1 MITCL
6 YLPRMPHSDS
16 TQAPQRLQLA
26 LYWPSSLFSIKTMA
40 TDAESKTASAAPQ
53 RADMQALSELNERSC
68 GVGLWEVGSFRPDIH
83 TWKWITKATGIEKSG
98 ADFRCIFVSLKD
110 PSEYVIAH
118 INMRSDNMQPLKKA
132 EAKFKGNLKFRIS
145 KVALESSAKQEYI
158 HTSIKLKIDL
168 AKTKADPVMQQKEG
182 ENVQPTPSMSIKDC
196 KGFQQSQRF
205 DMTALMDAM
214 SEVRPV
220 NVTRQVIS
228 VTVIDDS
235 GDDDKP
241 GQLTFQFFM
250 DLPLSEEDT
259 ATMDILRQAQ
269 ESKVKPVFSFFALQ
283 GKKKDTG
290 YVFEADSK
298 KEFFLVKAV
307 GSRAEHL
314 KKVAE
319 SLQAIPEEMRDVLQQ
334 ASHESR
340 DYENEP
346 GAQTL
351 CKLLSD
357 LAVPNDVQ
365 KLNEKPTLW
374 QGNWVEVGWPVLK
387 KDGDTLLRKD
397 GSKLFFQ
404 TTLTDLSGQVAN
416 VWMNQNS
423 ALALS
428 RLEDKEAFCDSY
440 AAGNQ
445 LFPLM
450 STVKIV
456 REVKSLQDTGDASQ
470 FADARQAK
478 QLVSLVVVHATDQ
491 PWDEAPTKAA
501 LEMIPLLR
509 DLKDDTSA
517 IIPAGLHMVEKS
529 PHYAFTVTKST
540 SDGSKII
547 IPCRKVLALVRSTK
561 NSKPI
566 PLGSGFK
573 LITSDVEDLLSTED
587 PTGQAG
593 QMKHTLSAICT
604 LSNMPQYKLDPPRG
618 GNQAALVII
627 TGKTKDSFVLESVQ
641 PLSSEAAAQ
650 VKLSLLKLL
659 HLAMHIHGRDRK
671 RAVEWD
677 EGFSPVDARKC
688 SRVGRSPTD
697 APLPE
702 L

>member
-1 MITCL
+1 M
-6 YLPRMPHSDS
+6 
-16 TQAPQRLQLA
+16 APNENR
-26 LYWPSSLFSIKTMA
+26 
-40 TDAESKTASAAPQ
+40 SAASQ
-53 RADMQALSELNERSC
+53 RADTQALAELNQRSAAL
-68 GVGLWEVGSFRPDIH
+68 GQWDVGIFRPAIH
-83 TWKWITKATGIEKSG
+83 EWKYTTKSTSQPKTGK
-98 ADFRCIFVSLKD
+98 AFRCTLVSVLD
-110 PSEYVIAH
+110 PSQYVSAH
-118 INMRSDNMQPLKKA
+118 VQMRSDNTTPLQQA
-132 EAKFKGNLKFRIS
+132 QAKFKAGLKFRIS
-145 KVALESSAKQEYI
+145 KVALDNSTKQEFL
-158 HTSIKLKIDL
+158 HTPLKQKIDL
-168 AKTKADPVMQQKEG
+168 AKTKVVPLMQEKEG
-182 ENVQPTPSMSIKDC
+182 ATVQPSPSMCIKDC
-196 KGFQQSQRF
+196 ILLQQSQRF
-205 DMTALMDAM
+205 DVTAILD
-214 SEVRPV
+214 SVSDVRSVSDTREVV
-220 NVTRQVIS
+220 KVTL
-228 VTVIDDS
+228 IDDS
-235 GDDDKP
+235 GDDGKP
-241 GQLTFQFFM
+241 AQLTFAFFM
-250 DLPLSEEDT
+250 NLPRSKED
-259 ATMDILRQAQ
+259 AVTMNILQPSHANQ
-269 ESKVKPVFSFFALQ
+269 FKPVFSFFALQ
-283 GKKKDTG
+283 GKKKDDG
-290 YVFEADSK
+290 YAFEADSK
-298 KEFFLVKAV
+298 REFFLVKAV
-307 GSRAEHL
+307 GSRAERL
-314 KKVAE
+314 TKVAE
-319 SLQAIPEEMRDVLQQ
+319 SLQAVPEEMRDVLQQ

-340 DYENEP
+340 NYENEP
-346 GAQTL
+346 GSQTL

-357 LAVPNDVQ
+357 LAVTTDVQ

-593 QMKHTLSAICT
+593 QMKHTLSAICS
-604 LSNMPQYKLDPPRG
+604 LSNMPQYRLDTPRG

-627 TGKTKDSFVLESVQ
+627 TGKTEDAFVIESVQ
-641 PLSSEAAAQ
+641 PLSSDAAAQ
-650 VKLSLLKLL
+650 VKMSLLKLL

-671 RAVEWD
+671 RAVAWD